1 MYHWYILI
9 ISIGENMDIAQVFK
23 TGRSQAVRLPKE
35 YRFTDSEV
43 TVQHFAGG
51 VLLLPKKSL
60 YDAMSSSLEA
70 FEQDFRLVREQPED
84 QKRVELLP

>member
-1 MYHWYILI
+1 
-9 ISIGENMDIAQVFK
+9 MDIAQVFK

-35 YRFTDSEV
+35 YRFTESEV
-43 TVQHFAGG
+43 TVQHFGGG

-60 YDAMSSSLEA
+60 YAVMSSSLEA
-70 FEQDFRLVREQPED
+70 FEQDFRFVREQPED

>member
-1 MYHWYILI
+1 
-9 ISIGENMDIAQVFK
+9 MDIAQIFK

-51 VLLLPKKSL
+51 VLLLPKNGLFTAICTSL
-60 YDAMSSSLEA
+60 DS
-70 FEQDFRLVREQPED
+70 FEPGLQLNRDQPEQQD
-84 QKRVELLP
+84 RVEIAP